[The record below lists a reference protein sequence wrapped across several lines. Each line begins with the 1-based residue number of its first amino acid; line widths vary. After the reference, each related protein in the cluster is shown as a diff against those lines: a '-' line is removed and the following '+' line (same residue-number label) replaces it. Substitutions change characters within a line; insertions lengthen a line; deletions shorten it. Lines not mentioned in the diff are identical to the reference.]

1 MAVFV
6 IDGFDAFLIAGVIC
20 VALIILA
27 LFSELDQLLPLS
39 LIRAIPV
46 CLQSL
51 VGSFASLFLIAVA
64 WWVFHETS
72 PVLIGEPVAS
82 PFVAFQVNRSVTS
95 RRPGRFLWKTEV
107 LLFLEPGTLHTDRSN
122 QRVLGTNRRQSST
135 SSWFLG
141 LRLRLLLPPRG
152 RP

>member
-1 MAVFV
+1 MNLFGFLAVFV
-6 IDGFDAFLIAGVIC
+6 IAGFDAFFVAGVIC
-20 VALIILA
+20 VAFIILA
-27 LFSELDQLLPLS
+27 LFAELDQLLPLS

-82 PFVAFQVNRSVTS
+82 PFVALQVNS
-95 RRPGRFLWKTEV
+95 R
-107 LLFLEPGTLHTDRSN
+107 
-122 QRVLGTNRRQSST
+122 
-135 SSWFLG
+135 
-141 LRLRLLLPPRG
+141 
-152 RP
+152 